1 MGKKRM
7 ISMTVFAI
15 VALTAS
21 ALGRTQ
27 PFILG
32 ADVSWIPEEEA
43 RGVKYF
49 DNGTQKDIFQ
59 ILKDHKFNLIRL
71 RIFHNPAA
79 PNGGSAA
86 TTGAV
91 YSGYSSQGFCG
102 LERTKAMAKR
112 IKAAGMLFSLDFHY
126 SDNWADPGKQ
136 YKPHAWANATF
147 AELTDSVREYTKFVL
162 TELKDQGT
170 LPELV
175 QVGNEITAGM
185 IWPDGRTSNWTNL
198 GTLIKAGIAGV
209 KEVDSAIKI
218 VLHIDKG
225 GDNAATRN
233 WVDNA
238 VKQGVVFDILGESC
252 YTSWQG
258 PPSGWKSNFADLVTR
273 YPAYSFIIAE
283 YSQEKRAANDVMFNL
298 PDGRGLGTII
308 WEPLQYLEKIFD
320 NSGNNWS
327 TNSYIDL
334 YPQMSKDYGNDTFTV
349 AKKRVAPK
357 EWQSGY
363 VIANQASWLAGNA
376 PLLVYCPVE
385 SGMRLDLITIDGKI
399 AMSAVK
405 NGHTGVNRFEA
416 RPGLRALAPGYYI
429 LSLKNHGKTV
439 AQCAAVK

>member
-1 MGKKRM
+1 MGKNC
-7 ISMTVFAI
+7 IFYLSLFVV
-15 VALTAS
+15 VALTSAS
-21 ALGRTQ
+21 FGRTQ
-27 PFILG
+27 PFIIG
-32 ADVSWIPEEEA
+32 ADVSWIPEEEG

-49 DNGTQKDIFQ
+49 DGGVQKDIFQ

-79 PNGGSAA
+79 PSGGSAA

-102 LERTKAMAKR
+102 LARTKAMALR
-112 IKAAGMLFSLDFHY
+112 IKAAGMMFSLDFHY

-147 AELTDSVREYTKFVL
+147 AELTDSVRQYTKYVL
-162 TELKDQGT
+162 AELQNQGT
-170 LPELV
+170 LPDMV

-198 GTLIKAGIAGV
+198 GKLIKAGIAGV
-209 KEVDSAIKI
+209 KDVDSTIKI

-233 WVDNA
+233 WIDNA

-308 WEPLQYLEKIFD
+308 WEPLQYLESFFTA
-320 NSGNNWS
+320 SGNNWS

-349 AKKRVAPK
+349 SGKRPVPTVR
-357 EWQSGY
+357 QPGY
-363 VIANQASWLAGNA
+363 SITNQAAWLTGNA
-376 PLLVYCPVE
+376 PLQVYCPAE
-385 SGMRLDLITIDGKI
+385 SRMWLDLYAVNGKVL
-399 AMSAVK
+399 MTLVK
-405 NGHTGVNRFEA
+405 NGHTGINRVEVK
-416 RPGLRALAPGYYI
+416 REVRASAQGCYI
-429 LSLKNHGKTV
+429 LSLKIKGKTV